1 MKPSDRLIVAL
12 DRSDRHE
19 ILELVDE
26 LSGLAGLF
34 KIGLQAFVANG
45 PSLVREISDRGE
57 RVFLDL
63 KLHDIPNTVRK
74 SVEEAARLGAAML
87 TIHASGGEE
96 MIRAASG
103 AAKSSGGSLL
113 ILGVTVLTSL
123 DEQSLER
130 IGMREGAEAAV
141 IRLAHLARDGGAGG
155 VVASPREIAAIR
167 RTCGASLKIIT
178 PGIRTA
184 GETAGDQARTLSA
197 REAVAAGA
205 DYIVVGRPI
214 IDAPNRREAAES
226 LIASISS
233 ARSS

>member
-12 DRSDRHE
+12 DRSNRLE
-19 ILELVDE
+19 ILDIVDE

-34 KIGLQAFVANG
+34 KIGLQSFVANG

-96 MIRAASG
+96 MIRAASD
-103 AAKSSGGSLL
+103 AARSSGGSLM

-123 DEQSLER
+123 DGQSLER
-130 IGMREGAEAAV
+130 IGMRDGAEAAV
-141 IRLAHLARDGGAGG
+141 IRLAHLAMDGGAGG
-155 VVASPREIAAIR
+155 VVASPREIVAIR
-167 RTCGASLKIIT
+167 RACGESLKIIT

-184 GETAGDQARTLSA
+184 SEAAGDQARTLSA
-197 REAVAAGA
+197 REAVEAGA

-214 IDAPNRREAAES
+214 IDAPNRREAAVS
-226 LIASISS
+226 LIASIS
-233 ARSS
+233 RPSS

>member
-1 MKPSDRLIVAL
+1 MNPSDRLIVAL
-12 DRSDRHE
+12 DRSDRSE

-34 KIGLQAFVANG
+34 KIGLQAFVSNG
-45 PSLVREISDRGE
+45 PSLVREISERGE

-96 MIRAASG
+96 MIRAASDG
-103 AAKSSGGSLL
+103 ARSSGGSLI

-123 DEQSLER
+123 DGKALEDVGIR
-130 IGMREGAEAAV
+130 DGAENAV
-141 IRLAHLARDGGAGG
+141 TRLAQLAMRGGAAG

-167 RTCGASLKIIT
+167 RACGEGLKIIT
-178 PGIRTA
+178 PGIRAA
-184 GETAGDQARTLSA
+184 GEATGDQSRTLSA
-197 REAVAAGA
+197 REAIEAGA

-214 IDAPNRREAAES
+214 LDAPDRREAAAS

-233 ARSS
+233 

>member
-1 MKPSDRLIVAL
+1 MKPADRLIVAL
-12 DRSDRHE
+12 DRSSRLE
-19 ILELVDE
+19 ILDIVDE
-26 LSGLAGLF
+26 LSGLAGVF
-34 KIGLQAFVANG
+34 KIGLQAFIANG
-45 PSLVREISDRGE
+45 PSLVREISARGE

-74 SVEEAARLGAAML
+74 SVEEAARLGVAML

-96 MIRAASG
+96 MIRAASK
-103 AAKSSGGSLL
+103 AARSSGGSLM

-123 DEQSLER
+123 DEKSLEG
-130 IGMREGAEAAV
+130 IGMRDGAEAAV
-141 IRLAHLARDGGAGG
+141 IRLANLALESGAGG

-167 RTCGASLKIIT
+167 RACGHDLKIIT

-184 GETAGDQARTLSA
+184 GEAAGDQARTLSA
-197 REAVAAGA
+197 REAVEAGA

-226 LIASISS
+226 LIASMPE
-233 ARSS
+233 

>member
-12 DRSDRHE
+12 DRSDRLE
-19 ILELVDE
+19 ILGIVDE

-74 SVEEAARLGAAML
+74 SVEEAARLGASML

-96 MIRAASG
+96 MIRAASD
-103 AAKSSGGSLL
+103 AARISGGSLM

-123 DEQSLER
+123 DGKSLED
-130 IGMREGAEAAV
+130 IGMRDGAEAAV
-141 IRLAHLARDGGAGG
+141 IRLAHLAMDAGAGG

-167 RTCGASLKIIT
+167 RACGERLKIIT
-178 PGIRTA
+178 PGIRTV
-184 GETAGDQARTLSA
+184 GEAAGDQARTLSA
-197 REAVAAGA
+197 RDAVEAGA

-233 ARSS
+233 AGS

>member
-12 DRSDRHE
+12 DRSDRLE
-19 ILELVDE
+19 ILDLVDE

-63 KLHDIPNTVRK
+63 KLHDIPNTVMK
-74 SVEEAARLGAAML
+74 SVEESARLGAAML

-96 MIRAASG
+96 MIRAASD
-103 AAKSSGGSLL
+103 AAKSSGGSLM

-123 DEQSLER
+123 DGQSLER
-130 IGMREGAEAAV
+130 IGMRDGAEAAV
-141 IRLAHLARDGGAGG
+141 IRLAHLAMDGGAGG

-184 GETAGDQARTLSA
+184 GEAAGDQARTLSA
-197 REAVAAGA
+197 REAVEAGA

-214 IDAPNRREAAES
+214 IDAPNRREAAE
-226 LIASISS
+226 LLLASISS
-233 ARSS
+233 ASS